1 MVWLILYAVL
11 INLAALI
18 VFGVDKKRARRH
30 EWRIS
35 ERTLFLLA
43 LAGGSVGAI
52 LGMLVFRHKTR
63 HLKFRILVPLFLIL
77 HIALAVYMVK
87 RGLLP

>member
-63 HLKFRILVPLFLIL
+63 KWYFILGIPLIL
-77 HIALAVYMVK
+77 MIQIISVWLVWKY
-87 RGLLP
+87 LL

>member
-1 MVWLILYAVL
+1 MVWLVLYAVL

-63 HLKFRILVPLFLIL
+63 KWYFILGIPLIL
-77 HIALAVYMVK
+77 MIQIISVWLVWKY
-87 RGLLP
+87 LL

>member
-63 HLKFRILVPLFLIL
+63 KWYFILGIPLIL
-77 HIALAVYMVK
+77 MIQII
-87 RGLLP
+87 

>member
-63 HLKFRILVPLFLIL
+63 KWYFILGIPLIL
-77 HIALAVYMVK
+77 MIQIISVWLVWKYP
-87 RGLLP
+87 L

>member
-35 ERTLFLLA
+35 ERTLLLLA
-43 LAGGSVGAI
+43 LAGGSVGAM

-63 HLKFRILVPLFLIL
+63 KWYFILGIPTRFNNSSKR
-77 HIALAVYMVK
+77 LAK
-87 RGLLP
+87 PTQTI